1 MRQIKIILNPVA
13 GRGFSLKVEPE
24 IIQYFKEL
32 KCDFEL
38 VRTEATGHGIAL
50 AEQAVMEGFKTVV
63 AVGGDGTTN
72 EVVNGL
78 MHAAQKGKK
87 GILGMIA
94 TGSGSDFTYNVG
106 LPSDVKEACQRI
118 KNGEIRKVDIGRL
131 KCPGQP
137 HRYFA
142 NQLGIGF
149 DGTVTV
155 IAKRYKRLR
164 GMALYLPVVLNSIFV
179 TNKATKVSIQCDDQV
194 LDLTTVQISI
204 ANGGREGGGFYMAP
218 EARVDDGLFDIV
230 ILENVG
236 KLTML
241 SLVPQFMS
249 GKHVDHKKTRIIRT
263 KKIKITS
270 EDNLI
275 AHFDGEL
282 LCTEGHDIECEI
294 IPRCLSV
301 IK

>member
-1 MRQIKIILNPVA
+1 MANIKVVLNPVA
-13 GRGFSLKVEPE
+13 GRGFSLKAEPE
-24 IIQYFKEL
+24 IVQYLNEL
-32 KCDFEL
+32 NCDFEL
-38 VRTEATGHGIAL
+38 VRTEEKGHAIEL
-50 AEQAVMEGFKTVV
+50 AEQAVADGFKMVV

-78 MHAAQKGKK
+78 MNAAQKGKQSV
-87 GILGMIA
+87 LGLIA

-106 LPSDVKEACQRI
+106 LPSDIKEACQRI
-118 KNGEIRKVDIGRL
+118 KNGETRKVDIGRF
-131 KCPGQP
+131 KVPGQTP
-137 HRYFA
+137 RYFA

-155 IAKRYKRLR
+155 VAKLYKRLR
-164 GMALYLPVVLNSIFV
+164 GMALYLPAVLNSIFV
-179 TNKATKVSIQCDDQV
+179 INKATRVSIQSYGLK

-218 EARVDDGLFDIV
+218 DAQVDDGLFDIV
-230 ILENVG
+230 IVENVS

-241 SLVPQFMS
+241 ALVPKFMS
-249 GKHVDHKKTRIIRT
+249 GKHVNHKKTKVLRT
-263 KKIKITS
+263 KQIRVTS

-282 LCTEGHDIECEI
+282 LCTEGHEISCEI
-294 IPRCLSV
+294 IPQCLSV

>member
-1 MRQIKIILNPVA
+1 MAQIKIILNPVA

-24 IIQYFKEL
+24 IIQYLDEL
-32 KCDFEL
+32 KCDYEL
-38 VRTEATGHGIAL
+38 VHTEEIGHAITL
-50 AEQAVMEGFKTVV
+50 AEQAVMDGFKTVV

-78 MHAAQKGKK
+78 MHAAQKGKE
-87 GILGMIA
+87 GTLGLIA

-106 LPSDVKEACQRI
+106 LPSDIKEACQRI
-118 KNGEIRKVDIGRL
+118 KNGENRKVDIGRFML
-131 KCPGQP
+131 PGQP
-137 HRYFA
+137 PRYFA

-155 IAKRYKRLR
+155 VAKRYKRLR
-164 GMALYLPVVLNSIFV
+164 GMALYLPVVLNSIFI
-179 TNKATKVSIQCDDQV
+179 TNKATKVSIQCDNQRI
-194 LDLTTVQISI
+194 DLTTVQISI
-204 ANGGREGGGFYMAP
+204 ANGGREGGGFFMAP
-218 EARVDDGLFDIV
+218 DAKVDDGLFDIV
-230 ILENVG
+230 IVEDVS

-241 SLVPQFMS
+241 ALVPQFMS
-249 GKHVDHKKTRIIRT
+249 GKHVNHKKTKVLRT
-263 KKIKITS
+263 RQIQVTS

-282 LCTEGHDIECEI
+282 LCTEGHEIHCEI
-294 IPRCLSV
+294 FPRCLSV